1 MSSLGGEPDGY
12 KVERSLGDALNIW
25 YWRDG
30 GLWIVNAFMG
40 VVCISAIVLLVL
52 VL

>member
-12 KVERSLGDALNIW
+12 KAQRSLGDAFDIW

-30 GLWIVNAFMG
+30 GLGVINWVIVA
-40 VVCISAIVLLVL
+40 LLVAA
-52 VL
+52 VIVAVVR

>member
-12 KVERSLGDALNIW
+12 KAERSLGDAFAIW

-30 GLWIVNAFMG
+30 GLGIVNFIA
-40 VVCISAIVLLVL
+40 VAVIIASIVLIVWS
-52 VL
+52 V